1 MNRVLAFSGRNL
13 KELLRDPLS
22 YIFCLGFPL
31 VMLVIMSIVNQS
43 IPPEAGMTIFNIVNL
58 AGGIAMFGQSFI
70 MLFTCL
76 SVSKDRSGAFLT
88 RLYASPMKS
97 FDFIAGYTFPVLAL
111 SVIQS
116 VITFAASMT
125 AGAVMGTNTISAGGA
140 LMAVVVLIPGAV
152 FFIAAGLLFGSLF
165 NEKAAP
171 GLCSIII
178 SLASLLG
185 CVWFDAEGAG
195 GVMLGVCRALPFY
208 HCVKA
213 ARMAAALK
221 FSGIGI
227 HILIVAAYA
236 ALFSV
241 LASFVFF
248 FRKHSAA
255 AINTAAPARIS
266 AGYISRVSCGIIIG
280 STPSAPAGGMNCP
293 ANFIMI
299 SAAATDRIAARVS
312 GSPALQHS
320 RYLSKAPVR
329 AQPVIISTVFT
340 GFERA
345 LLCGSENSVN
355 ATRSGGAIQ
364 NCTPKCIS
372 GNTRTAAAPTLTI
385 ADIHLNLSGFASGT
399 KSSFSHTPARSRM
412 YCARQVRAVIVTA
425 DIG

>member
-1 MNRVLAFSGRNL
+1 
-13 KELLRDPLS
+13 
-22 YIFCLGFPL
+22 
-31 VMLVIMSIVNQS
+31 
-43 IPPEAGMTIFNIVNL
+43 MTIFNIENL

-152 FFIAAGLLFGSLF
+152 LFIAAGLLFGSLF

-213 ARMAAALK
+213 ARMAAALE

-241 LASFVFF
+241 LASFVFH
-248 FRKHSAA
+248 RKMRA
-255 AINTAAPARIS
+255 
-266 AGYISRVSCGIIIG
+266 
-280 STPSAPAGGMNCP
+280 
-293 ANFIMI
+293 
-299 SAAATDRIAARVS
+299 D
-312 GSPALQHS
+312 
-320 RYLSKAPVR
+320 LS
-329 AQPVIISTVFT
+329 
-340 GFERA
+340 
-345 LLCGSENSVN
+345 
-355 ATRSGGAIQ
+355 
-364 NCTPKCIS
+364 
-372 GNTRTAAAPTLTI
+372 
-385 ADIHLNLSGFASGT
+385 
-399 KSSFSHTPARSRM
+399 
-412 YCARQVRAVIVTA
+412 
-425 DIG
+425 